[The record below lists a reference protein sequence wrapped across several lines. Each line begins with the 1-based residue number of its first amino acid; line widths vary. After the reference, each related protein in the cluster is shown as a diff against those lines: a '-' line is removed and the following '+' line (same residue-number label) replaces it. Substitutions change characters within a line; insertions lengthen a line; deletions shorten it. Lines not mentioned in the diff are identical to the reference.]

1 MAELTENNNN
11 ISNNVNNNQKQPQ
24 YKYEDYHKIEQ
35 NAEKPKKSFKYDC
48 TCSEDTKFTLKI
60 ICCPC
65 YFFIKTFACFWDDR
79 CEMEPYYHSYV
90 FVDNIIFFIVSLID
104 LIFVII
110 YKGIVS
116 KGFIIVRIISDSLGM
131 IVFWLALVLWSE
143 EATDEDHI
151 APACFSSTLIQGCLT
166 ILLNIASLILFF
178 ITDCEFKILL
188 LILQIIHLII
198 PLFVPI
204 YKNCC

>member
-1 MAELTENNNN
+1 
-11 ISNNVNNNQKQPQ
+11 
-24 YKYEDYHKIEQ
+24 
-35 NAEKPKKSFKYDC
+35 
-48 TCSEDTKFTLKI
+48 
-60 ICCPC
+60 
-65 YFFIKTFACFWDDR
+65 
-79 CEMEPYYHSYV
+79 MEPYYHSYV

-110 YKGIVS
+110 YKGKVS
-116 KGFIIVRIISDSLGM
+116 IGFFIVRIISDSLGM

-143 EATDEDHI
+143 EATDEDHMD
-151 APACFSSTLIQGCLT
+151 PACFSSTLLQGCLT

-204 YKNCC
+204 CKNCC

>member
-1 MAELTENNNN
+1 MAELIENNNNNN
-11 ISNNVNNNQKQPQ
+11 ISNNVNNNQKQL
-24 YKYEDYHKIEQ
+24 EQ
-35 NAEKPKKSFKYDC
+35 NAEKPKKFFKCDC
-48 TCSEDTKFTLKI
+48 TCSEDTKSTLKI

-90 FVDNIIFFIVSLID
+90 FADNIIFFIVSLID

-110 YKGIVS
+110 YKGKVS
-116 KGFIIVRIISDSLGM
+116 IGFFIVRIISDSLGM
-131 IVFWLALVLWSE
+131 IVFWLTLVFWSE
-143 EATDEDHI
+143 EATDEDHME
-151 APACFSSTLIQGCLT
+151 PACYSFTLIQGCLT

>member
-1 MAELTENNNN
+1 MAELTENNNNN
-11 ISNNVNNNQKQPQ
+11 ISNNVNNNQKQL
-24 YKYEDYHKIEQ
+24 EQ
-35 NAEKPKKSFKYDC
+35 NAGKPKKSFKCDC

-110 YKGIVS
+110 YKGKVS
-116 KGFIIVRIISDSLGM
+116 KGFFIVRIISDSLGM
-131 IVFWLALVLWSE
+131 IVFWLALVFWSE
-143 EATDEDHI
+143 EATDEDHM
-151 APACFSSTLIQGCLT
+151 APACYFSTLIQGCLT
-166 ILLNIASLILFF
+166 ILLNISSLILFF

-204 YKNCC
+204 YKCCC